1 MTSCVGWLFDIC
13 IENDKAI
20 LWIKTMDRQILKLRD
35 YYQTILFILPRN
47 ESDGLLLLR
56 ILSQQQEIV
65 EKVSWEEDKF
75 TNLFDSTDKK
85 KLIYIQLQSVRYYL
99 PFIKKLEKD
108 YRVKQFFNTDLSH
121 IQRYLF
127 TKLRIEPTSKVR
139 VEYNG
144 SKLLEITKIDDE
156 EEVSPPPFSL
166 LYFDIHT
173 FSGILAS
180 DDAIRLIKVRYE
192 DFERSEREDIL
203 FQDSEEKTILQD
215 FSDYVTSKD
224 PDIVVC
230 MGDYDNRVLQ
240 YLFTRT
246 KMVGFNLQLG
256 REVVDDDYFKILK
269 SPLTHWIKGRICISS
284 SYRNSTFFDQFGFA
298 GLIERSRF
306 GFLPLGMA
314 ARYGI
319 NRLIDSR
326 NCYELIQKGFV
337 IPKSKAGISN
347 SNPEHIRT
355 VEQIVS
361 RDKGSMIISPQT
373 GLHENVVS
381 LDYESE
387 YANLIVNHNL
397 SFETI
402 GLEEG
407 QVVIR
412 QSDKKGLLPIVV
424 DRFLKRR
431 SYFKILLKELPK
443 DSLQYLWGEQRVN
456 SLKNILVCLYGS
468 TGSLWNRCG
477 NVLAFEEINKISRDV
492 LIKTKDIIQQLG
504 YELVYADTDSVFIK
518 RKDNHNTTKRD
529 CEELV
534 DVLSKEAGV
543 PISVDCHYK
552 FLVLLP
558 LEADEKIEVL
568 KHYFGITHNEELIV
582 RGIEIRRHDI
592 PNFIKQFQTQ
602 LLYTLFDCKDADE
615 VVTKGYEDA
624 LLLVTNAIDKIMTGE
639 GLLQQDLVISK
650 LLRQDISKY
659 RSIFPHVSAAIQLS
673 NDTCNRPMKGDTIQY
688 IYTNSQHNNPLRRVV
703 PIELMQKEQGQEEEN
718 AVAPDN
724 YDKEKYREMILDAA
738 ETVLG
743 YFGFDRT
750 VYSDVKKKGRRKW
763 WYEELREE
771 RTRDIQTETI
781 E

>member
-1 MTSCVGWLFDIC
+1 MR
-13 IENDKAI
+13 
-20 LWIKTMDRQILKLRD
+20 M
-35 YYQTILFILPRN
+35 
-47 ESDGLLLLR
+47 
-56 ILSQQQEIV
+56 
-65 EKVSWEEDKF
+65 
-75 TNLFDSTDKK
+75 
-85 KLIYIQLQSVRYYL
+85 
-99 PFIKKLEKD
+99 
-108 YRVKQFFNTDLSH
+108 
-121 IQRYLF
+121 
-127 TKLRIEPTSKVR
+127 
-139 VEYNG
+139 
-144 SKLLEITKIDDE
+144 
-156 EEVSPPPFSL
+156 
-166 LYFDIHT
+166 
-173 FSGILAS
+173 
-180 DDAIRLIKVRYE
+180 
-192 DFERSEREDIL
+192 
-203 FQDSEEKTILQD
+203 
-215 FSDYVTSKD
+215 SDYLLAKD
-224 PDIVVC
+224 PDMIIC
-230 MGDYDNRVLQ
+230 MGDYDNTVLR
-240 YLFTRT
+240 YLFTRA
-246 KMVGFNLQLG
+246 KKVEFNLQLG
-256 REVVDDDYFKILK
+256 REARDDDYSSSLK
-269 SPLTHWIKGRICISS
+269 GALTHWIKGRICISS
-284 SYRNSTFFDQFGFA
+284 SYRNSTFFDEFGFA
-298 GLIERSRF
+298 GLIERARF
-306 GFLPLGMA
+306 GFLPLDMA

-319 NRLIDSR
+319 NTLIDSR
-326 NCYELIQKGFV
+326 NCYELIQRGFV
-337 IPKSKAGISN
+337 IAKNKAGVSN
-347 SNPEHIRT
+347 SNHEHIRT

-361 RDKGSMIISPQT
+361 RDKGSMIISPQI

-397 SFETI
+397 SYETVS
-402 GLEEG
+402 LEEG
-407 QVVIR
+407 RIVIL
-412 QSDKKGLLPIVV
+412 QPNKKKGLLPIIVEK
-424 DRFLKRR
+424 FLKRR
-431 SYFKILLKELPK
+431 LYFKKLLKELPK
-443 DSLQYLWGEQRVN
+443 ESVQSLWCEQRVN

-492 LIKTKDIIQQLG
+492 LIKTKGIIQQLG

-518 RKDNHNTTKRD
+518 RKDYNITKRD

-534 DVLSKEAGV
+534 DVLSKETGL

-568 KHYFGITHNEELIV
+568 KHYFGITHEEELVV
-582 RGIEIRRHDI
+582 RGIELRRHDI

-639 GLLQQDLVISK
+639 GLLQEDLVISK

-673 NDTCNRPMKGDTIQY
+673 NDTGNRPMKGDTIQY
-688 IYTNSQHNNPLRRVV
+688 IYTNSQLNNPLRRVV
-703 PIELMQKEQGQEEEN
+703 PIESMQKEQGQEEEN
-718 AVAPDN
+718 AASPPLNN

-750 VYSDVKKKGRRKW
+750 VYSDFKKKGRRKW

-771 RTRDIQTETI
+771 RIRDIQTETI